1 MYNDDVTD
9 QVKKLVML
17 ITQHPEAAD
26 PLRAFLDDLGR
37 RDPAAS
43 ADLEVM
49 RDAAVH
55 GQTLA
60 PEQLHTDSGRALW
73 SAMA

>member
-9 QVKKLVML
+9 LAKELAMLVA
-17 ITQHPEAAD
+17 QHPEAAD
-26 PLRAFLDDLGR
+26 PLRAFLGDLGR
-37 RDPAAS
+37 RNPAAS
-43 ADLEVM
+43 ADLELM
-49 RDAAVH
+49 REAAVH
-55 GQTLA
+55 RQTLA